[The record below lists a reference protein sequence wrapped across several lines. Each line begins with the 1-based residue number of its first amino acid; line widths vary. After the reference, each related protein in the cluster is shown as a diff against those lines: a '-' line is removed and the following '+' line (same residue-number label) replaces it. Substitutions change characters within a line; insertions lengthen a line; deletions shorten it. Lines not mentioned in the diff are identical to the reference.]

1 MCINLHIAVLFVR
14 RRVLML
20 EALVLAA
27 TGYPAGLIVTLI
39 TALIVTHYC

>member
-14 RRVLML
+14 HGVLML

-27 TGYPAGLIVTLI
+27 TGYPIEV
-39 TALIVTHYC
+39 TALIVTLYC